1 VICPNNQARCVHVSN
16 CAAGHNLP
24 GRAGAARAG
33 VTANPNDAWVTQ
45 QARNLLLVL
54 GERGRRL
61 RHLLRDH
68 HTRFSRG
75 FDDVVRDECLD
86 WLPIVGAATSSKS
99 FGSTSDTTTSTVH
112 TGRWSLK
119 RQTRPPD

>member
-1 VICPNNQARCVHVSN
+1 MTCPNNQAGCVHVSN

-68 HTRFSRG
+68 HAKFSRA

-86 WLPIVGAATSSKS
+86 
-99 FGSTSDTTTSTVH
+99 
-112 TGRWSLK
+112 
-119 RQTRPPD
+119 